1 MYLMDTCTF
10 LWFLEDNVSL
20 SKGAREVIEE
30 SENLYLSIA
39 SLWEI
44 AIKKSIRKLDIEKSI
59 TELEEMCYN
68 LQISILPIKSQYL
81 ERIQQLPML
90 HGDPFDRL
98 IISTAL
104 EENLMLITCDMK
116 IKQYDIKIYW

>member
-81 ERIQQLPML
+81 KRIQQLPML